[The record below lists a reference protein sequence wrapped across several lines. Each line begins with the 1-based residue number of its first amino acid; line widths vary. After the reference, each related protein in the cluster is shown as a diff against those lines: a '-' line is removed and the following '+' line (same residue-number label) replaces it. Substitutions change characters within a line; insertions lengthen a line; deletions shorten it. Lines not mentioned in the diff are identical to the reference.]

1 MNKLFYV
8 PATKINARIAD
19 TVVEGYP
26 IMIEGYQYEKVSR
39 APRGR
44 KILRRLLNMETQERI
59 VIYS

>member
-26 IMIEGYQYEKVSR
+26 IIIDGYQYEKVSR

-44 KILRRLLNMETQERI
+44 RILRKLLNVESQEQI

>member
-26 IMIEGYQYEKVSR
+26 IKIDGYQYEKVSR

-44 KILRRLLNMETQERI
+44 RILRKLLNVESQEQI

>member
-1 MNKLFYV
+1 MEKLFYV

-26 IMIEGYQYEKVSR
+26 IMIDGYQYEKVNR

-44 KILRRLLNMETQERI
+44 RILRKLVNEEKQERI